1 MKEETRMELWQRKS
15 EHLYYK
21 AFHDNKQIASKDR
34 TFLSFHSVIPSLYN
48 TCNLFI
54 KDFVVPKGKLTGSY
68 KYSSIYGS
76 IVGNPQLITLRLL
89 STRQL

>member
-15 EHLYYK
+15 EQLHYK
-21 AFHDNKQIASKDR
+21 AFHDIKQIASKDR

-54 KDFVVPKGKLTGSY
+54 KDFVVPKGKLTGPLKWFMLCILQIL
-68 KYSSIYGS
+68 KYIR
-76 IVGNPQLITLRLL
+76 IHR
-89 STRQL
+89 R